1 MKSAASVTPE
11 EREKVH
17 KLCAFPW
24 GVSAIPDEVKRMLAE
39 DVDDDPSSAE
49 ESEELDFSCS
59 SSSAA
64 ASNPNDPNNP
74 QATKAVSSSVAEEVL
89 PVSFASA
96 SFAGK
101 EAEGKNDAGAATQP
115 GFFDRYFG
123 GGHGAP
129 VAKAKKGDTPSVAPA
144 KKKGRNWSGTRR
156 TCSTLLAQAHR
167 QYRRRGKLPRAA
179 ESGKQR
185 KPVTGL
191 IAVGKGTRYAFS
203 DSIYRIKV

>member
-1 MKSAASVTPE
+1 MRDTERRERHPHVYIHTLTLGPPNPAARCKAQVEKCRICNLAPE

-64 ASNPNDPNNP
+64 ASNPNDP
-74 QATKAVSSSVAEEVL
+74 QATNSKAVSSSVAEEVL

-101 EAEGKNDAGAATQP
+101 EAEGKNDVQLHNRASSIAT
-115 GFFDRYFG
+115 
-123 GGHGAP
+123 
-129 VAKAKKGDTPSVAPA
+129 SVAD
-144 KKKGRNWSGTRR
+144 TV
-156 TCSTLLAQAHR
+156 LL
-167 QYRRRGKLPRAA
+167 
-179 ESGKQR
+179 
-185 KPVTGL
+185 
-191 IAVGKGTRYAFS
+191 
-203 DSIYRIKV
+203 

>member
-64 ASNPNDPNNP
+64 ASNPNDP

-101 EAEGKNDAGAATQP
+101 EAEGKNDAGACSYTTGLLRSLLPWRTRCSCSKSKKRGYTVGCASKEEGP
-115 GFFDRYFG
+115 EGAERG
-123 GGHGAP
+123 G
-129 VAKAKKGDTPSVAPA
+129 
-144 KKKGRNWSGTRR
+144 
-156 TCSTLLAQAHR
+156 
-167 QYRRRGKLPRAA
+167 RAA
-179 ESGKQR
+179 
-185 KPVTGL
+185 PC
-191 IAVGKGTRYAFS
+191 
-203 DSIYRIKV
+203 

>member
-64 ASNPNDPNNP
+64 ASNPNDP
-74 QATKAVSSSVAEEVL
+74 QATSDFGQTALTAFQAVKNVQKPL
-89 PVSFASA
+89 RSA
-96 SFAGK
+96 
-101 EAEGKNDAGAATQP
+101 
-115 GFFDRYFG
+115 R
-123 GGHGAP
+123 
-129 VAKAKKGDTPSVAPA
+129 
-144 KKKGRNWSGTRR
+144 KKKNMFNNSGASR
-156 TCSTLLAQAHR
+156 
-167 QYRRRGKLPRAA
+167 
-179 ESGKQR
+179 
-185 KPVTGL
+185 
-191 IAVGKGTRYAFS
+191 
-203 DSIYRIKV
+203 

>member
-59 SSSAA
+59 SSSSA
-64 ASNPNDPNNP
+64 ASNPNDP

-129 VAKAKKGDTPSVAPA
+129 VAKAKKGDTPSVAPGPA
-144 KKKGRNWSGTRR
+144 KKKGRKERNAEDVQHLVSSGSPPVPQEGEVTTSGRKR
-156 TCSTLLAQAHR
+156 KAAKAGDGTD
-167 QYRRRGKLPRAA
+167 RGWQ
-179 ESGKQR
+179 GH
-185 KPVTGL
+185 
-191 IAVGKGTRYAFS
+191 
-203 DSIYRIKV
+203 